1 MQISSSTTGVKQTL
15 LMEGVTDNLKL
26 YIMIRRNLIHQVR
39 HKLSSTKQELFL
51 IKTALEKEKDVVYDN
66 SKEEIEEHHSKID
79 AILEQIA
86 QII

>member
-1 MQISSSTTGVKQTL
+1 MR
-15 LMEGVTDNLKL
+15 
-26 YIMIRRNLIHQVR
+26 RRNLIHQVR
-39 HKLSSTKQELFL
+39 HNLSSTNQELFL

-66 SKEEIEEHHSKID
+66 SKEEIEEHHSNID